1 MTKPTKFLAY
11 TMLILC
17 ALVSVFPIAWMFI
30 SSTNT
35 SADILSARLLPGSNF
50 SANLATLFAGHD
62 VGRAM
67 FNSLRNSVVHT
78 AVSLLVTSIAGYGF
92 EVYHDK
98 LKDRLMA
105 VLLLA
110 MMVPMT
116 SIMIPLFKMF
126 SGMKLL
132 NTMVACILP
141 TLSTPF
147 FIMFFRSA
155 ARSFP
160 HELIDA
166 ARMDGLSE
174 LQIFLRIYM
183 PSMKSTYGAA
193 MTVIFMNS
201 WNNYLWPRIALI
213 TNDSLT
219 MPLLISSLNANN
231 LIDYGELMLATSIST
246 VPTIIIFLFLQ
257 KSFQNGLVGSVK
269 G

>member
-1 MTKPTKFLAY
+1 MTKTQKFFAYGFLIILAV
-11 TMLILC
+11 
-17 ALVSVFPIAWMFI
+17 AAVFPIAWMFI

-35 SADILSARLLPGSNF
+35 TTDILSARILPGKHL
-50 SANLATLFAGHD
+50 SANAAQLFGNHD
-62 VGRAM
+62 VWKAM
-67 FNSLRNSVVHT
+67 LNSMRNSVVHT
-78 AVSLLVTSIAGYGF
+78 AIALFVTSIAGYGF

-98 LKDRLMA
+98 WKDRLMA

-132 NTMVACILP
+132 NTMLACIMP
-141 TLSTPF
+141 TLATPF
-147 FIMFFRSA
+147 FIMFFRSS

-166 ARMDGLSE
+166 ARIDGLSE
-174 LQIFLRIYM
+174 FQIFLRVYM
-183 PSMKSTYGAA
+183 PTMKSTYGAA

-201 WNNYLWPRIALI
+201 WNSYLWPRIALI

-219 MPLLISSLNANN
+219 MPLMIASLNANN
-231 LIDYGELMLATSIST
+231 VIDYGELMLATSIST
-246 VPTIIIFLFLQ
+246 IPTIIIFMLLQ
-257 KSFQNGLVGSVK
+257 KSFTNGIVGSVK
-269 G
+269 